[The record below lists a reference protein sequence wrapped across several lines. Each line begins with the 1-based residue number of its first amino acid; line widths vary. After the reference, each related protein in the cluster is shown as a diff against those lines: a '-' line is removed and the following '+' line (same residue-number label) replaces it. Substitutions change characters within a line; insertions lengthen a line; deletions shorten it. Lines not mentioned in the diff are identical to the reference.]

1 MRSLLLAA
9 SVLVGGI
16 ACLSQPSKAESHP
29 CSVTANQ
36 RLAEL
41 GIEKDDVKAMRIDG
55 RYQSSRQGSRL
66 VGFDA
71 WVELGSCSQG
81 QLVVSMSRQCRHMTD
96 YTTGTC
102 EVAGIANNC

>member
-1 MRSLLLAA
+1 MLAA

-29 CSVTANQ
+29 CSSTATE

-41 GIEKDDVKAMRIDG
+41 GIEKDDVKTMRIDG
-55 RYQSSRQGSRL
+55 RYQSRGQGSRL
-66 VGFDA
+66 VGYDA
-71 WVELGSCSQG
+71 WIELGSCSQG
-81 QLVVSMSRQCRHMTD
+81 QLVVAMSRQCRHMTD